1 MDDGGENLQKAFDE
15 KALGSAIQLA
25 RRAAGLTQ
33 QQLCEQLDISYS
45 ALTKIERGAI
55 KAPSIF
61 TVAQIS
67 RVCKVPIETLLGI
80 EQSGERRAES
90 GDPIAEIQDRI
101 YQRAKNGIEF
111 IYFDINGCMV
121 RFFQRAFSE
130 LAHDTGASPELIE
143 DTFWHYNDA
152 VCRGE
157 MPMSDFNTALA
168 ARIGVETIDWQ
179 SYYMRNVDPIMEM
192 QDCARWVSE
201 NYRVGLLSNIM
212 PGFIEQM
219 MAQGLLPNLPYTAIV
234 DSSVVGAIKPE
245 SRIYEL
251 ATEKSGIVAQ
261 DILLIDDSRTNLMSA
276 ARMGWHV
283 MWFDDFRPEDSVA
296 RIKSTLEF

>member
-1 MDDGGENLQKAFDE
+1 MNEGGDSELRPFDE
-15 KALGSAIQLA
+15 KALGNAIQTA
-25 RRAAGLTQ
+25 RKLAGLTQ
-33 QQLCEQLDISYS
+33 QELCEQLDISYS

-67 RVCKVPIETLLGI
+67 RVCNVPIETLLGM
-80 EQSGERRAES
+80 SPMLPAPLAS
-90 GDPIAEIQDRI
+90 YTTPTIQQTFQKAR
-101 YQRAKNGIEF
+101 NGIEF

-130 LAHDTGASPELIE
+130 LARDTGASPELIE

-157 MPMSDFNTALA
+157 MPMSEFNRALA
-168 ARIGVETIDWQ
+168 ERIGINTLDWQ
-179 SYYMRNVDPIMEM
+179 SYYMRNVDPITEM
-192 QDCARWVSE
+192 QDCAKWVAE
-201 NYRVGLLSNIM
+201 NYRIGLLSNIM
-212 PGFIEQM
+212 PGFIDQM
-219 MAQGLLPNLPYTAIV
+219 MAQGLLPNLPYTTII
-234 DSSVVGAIKPE
+234 DSSAEGAIKPE
-245 SRIYEL
+245 PRIYEI
-251 ATEKSGIVAQ
+251 ATEKSGVMAQ
-261 DILLIDDSRTNLMSA
+261 DILLIDDSRTNLMAA